1 MKYGK
6 IIFPWKEAVEN
17 FRIVAVPKFLVSGL
31 LYTFKNYWKPQRDL
45 IHIDFIL
52 HIYSLEIWKIF
63 NLFRNNNNSRK
74 NYKHMSIQRLV
85 YKYS

>member
-1 MKYGK
+1 MKYEK

-17 FRIVAVPKFLVSGL
+17 FCIVAIPKFLVSGL
-31 LYTFKNYWKPQRDL
+31 LYTSKNYWGPQRDL
-45 IHIDFIL
+45 IHIDYIL

-63 NLFRNNNNSRK
+63 NLFKNYNNSQE
-74 NYKHMSIQRLV
+74 NYKHMSIQKLV